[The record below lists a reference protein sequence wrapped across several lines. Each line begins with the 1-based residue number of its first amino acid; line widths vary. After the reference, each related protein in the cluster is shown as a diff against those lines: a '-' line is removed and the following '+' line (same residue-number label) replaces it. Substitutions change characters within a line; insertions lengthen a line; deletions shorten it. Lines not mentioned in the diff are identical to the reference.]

1 MKTFKEY
8 FNETYAYATGRWSDF
23 IVDKIVFK
31 DNNIRIYIGTRMGS
45 TIFET
50 QVGGNGKWYT
60 VQYSNNIEEAKHPQ
74 ERDPQYTMDQV
85 RDMQRQQKWYSDA
98 RGRGHS
104 DKDIFGL

>member
-8 FNETYAYATGRWSDF
+8 FEETYAYASGRWQDF
-23 IVDKIVFK
+23 IVDRLVFK
-31 DNNIRIYIGTRMGS
+31 DKNIRIYVGIRMGK
-45 TIFET
+45 TLFET
-50 QVGGNGKWYT
+50 QVKEYGTWNT
-60 VQYSNNIEEAKHPQ
+60 VQYSNNIEEAKQPQ
-74 ERDPQYTMDQV
+74 EQDPQYTMDQV